1 MQYQLKCSLGTFNFV
16 SIDQARFG
24 QAITGGTLH
33 RILGTKKGKPVT
45 GTAVL

>member
-1 MQYQLKCSLGTFNFV
+1 MQYQLKCPLGVFNFV

-33 RILGTKKGKPVT
+33 RILGTKKGKPVV
-45 GTAVL
+45 GKAI